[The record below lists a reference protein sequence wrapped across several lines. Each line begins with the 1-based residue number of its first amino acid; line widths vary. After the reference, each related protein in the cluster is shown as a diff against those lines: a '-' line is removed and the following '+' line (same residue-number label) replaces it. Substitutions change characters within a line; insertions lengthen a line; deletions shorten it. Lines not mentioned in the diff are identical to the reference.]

1 MHKELYPEDRGWD
14 RGCYVLW
21 MRERN
26 VAKSAVP
33 SLGEGQ
39 IAMSVSYPI
48 LKIIKGLEVK
58 TDNGF
63 YFWKSGRRRS

>member
-1 MHKELYPEDRGWD
+1 
-14 RGCYVLW
+14 

-26 VAKSAVP
+26 VAKAAVP

-48 LKIIKGLEVK
+48 IKIVKGLEVK
-58 TDNGF
+58 E
-63 YFWKSGRRRS
+63 R